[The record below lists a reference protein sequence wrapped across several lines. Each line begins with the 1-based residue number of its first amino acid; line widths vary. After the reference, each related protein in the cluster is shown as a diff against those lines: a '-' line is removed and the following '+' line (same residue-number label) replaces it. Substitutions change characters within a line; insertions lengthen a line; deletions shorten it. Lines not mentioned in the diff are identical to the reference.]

1 MIVTIDGPA
10 GAGKSTAARTLAS
23 RLRFAYLDTGAM
35 FRSVALAAQNAN
47 IAWTDE
53 SGLANLVPSLC
64 LEMLPGGIVILDGV
78 DVTKRIRDN
87 DISQGASVVAVSTAV
102 RLQLADMQRQIASSG
117 AIVSEGRDQGT
128 VVFPQ
133 AGCKFYLFAD
143 PEERLRRRVKELESR
158 GVMVDVEE
166 LRRELAERNQRDEQ
180 RKLAPLR
187 AAPDAVHLDS
197 THLTLEEVVACMEAK
212 VRERLR

>member
-133 AGCKFYLFAD
+133 ADCKFYLFAD